1 VIESIRDFLGDVSGY
16 RPLYLAS
23 LTELEDARE
32 TIERLTLELAEAKEK
47 IRQLELLVPRPA
59 PPELTYIVERDSAWI
74 QWAIDDMGLGIKR
87 LQLDVKYRLTS
98 QGNWLNILA
107 WDFTDQIPTLKEIF
121 DCENFAILLKAFS
134 DLYFHVNQLGI
145 VLDYKSAHSYNLAVW
160 PDGNKGVV
168 EPKSDGI
175 YVWTKRIELFYPLEG
190 AYVLL

>member
-1 VIESIRDFLGDVSGY
+1 MERIRDFLGDVSGY

-47 IRQLELLVPRPA
+47 IRQLELITPRPA
-59 PPELTYIVERDSAWI
+59 PPKLTYIVERDSAWI
-74 QWAIDDMGLGIKR
+74 QQAIDDMGLGIKR
-87 LQLDVKYRLTS
+87 LQLDGKYRLTS
-98 QGNWLNILA
+98 QDNWLNILA
-107 WDFTDQIPTLKEIF
+107 WDFTDLIPRLKEIF
-121 DCENFAILLKAFS
+121 DCENFSILLKAFS

-168 EPKSDGI
+168 EAMSDGI
-175 YVWTKRIELFYPLEG
+175 YVWTRRPEQFYPLEG
-190 AYVLL
+190 AYVLI